1 MNLHLKKERKKYII
15 KKKEKGGRI
24 VSKCLMCPRGCSVD
38 REIGEIGFCGAT
50 NEYVI
55 GSADLHFWEEPCI
68 SGKHGSGAIFFSGC
82 NLRCVFCQNKDISR
96 EIVGKKYSE
105 DELILK
111 MLELQERGAHN
122 INLVTATP
130 YSLLIAKTL
139 EKAKARGLTLP
150 IVYNCGGY
158 ESRDA
163 LRALDGL
170 IDIYLPDFKYFDD
183 ALARGY
189 SSAPDYAKIA
199 GDALIEMHRQVGKLT
214 LDENGIA
221 KRGIIVRHLV
231 LPACREDSK
240 AALDY
245 LSQILPVE
253 DITLSLM
260 RQYTPD
266 WVDTNAPKNLK
277 RRLTSF
283 EYEDVLSHALSLGFD
298 GFSQEKE
305 SARRDFTPQFTKD

>member
-1 MNLHLKKERKKYII
+1 MA
-15 KKKEKGGRI
+15 
-24 VSKCLMCPRGCSVD
+24 KCNMCPRGCAVD
-38 REIGEIGFCGAT
+38 REAGERGFCGVT

-68 SGKHGSGAIFFSGC
+68 SGERGSGAIFFSGC
-82 NLRCVFCQNKDISR
+82 NLRCVFCQNRDISR
-96 EIVGKKYSE
+96 SVVGKRYSE
-105 DELILK
+105 DELISK

-130 YSLLIAKTL
+130 YSLLIARTL
-139 EKAKARGLTLP
+139 EKAKKDLHIP
-150 IVYNCGGY
+150 VIYNCGGY
-158 ESRDA
+158 ESIEA

-170 IDIYLPDFKYFDD
+170 VDIYLPDFKYFNDD
-183 ALARGY
+183 IARAY
-189 SSAPDYAKIA
+189 SSAPEYAKIA
-199 GDALIEMHRQVGKLT
+199 SQAIVEMHRQVGKLT

-221 KRGIIVRHLV
+221 KRGLIVRYLV

-240 AALDY
+240 AVLKY
-245 LSQILPVE
+245 LSEILPPEEV
-253 DITLSLM
+253 TLSLM

-266 WVDTNAPKNLK
+266 FADADAPKGLK

-283 EYEDVLSHALSLGFD
+283 EYEDVLDYALSLGFD

-305 SARRDFTPQFTKD
+305 SAKRDFTPHFSDN